1 MFDSLDLNQYKFIL
15 VALNLIIF
23 YVVLRKILFKPV
35 TEFMEK
41 RTNSIRDSIDNA
53 EKAKAEAE
61 ELKRKYEEQLRNARS
76 EGEKIIEEA
85 RAKATKEYDRLV
97 AEAKT
102 ETSGIL
108 DRAREEIE
116 RERTQMLKDIR
127 GQVAGLA
134 LAAAS
139 KVIEANMDNES
150 NKALV
155 DRFIDEAGAA

>member
-1 MFDSLDLNQYKFIL
+1 MLESLNAYKFII
-15 VALNLIIF
+15 VALNLILL

-35 TEFMEK
+35 TQFMEN
-41 RTNSIRDSIDNA
+41 RTQSIKDSIENA

-61 ELKRKYEEQLRNARS
+61 ELKRKYDEQLRS
-76 EGEKIIEEA
+76 A
-85 RAKATKEYDRLV
+85 RAEGDRLIEDARARAESEHVRLV
-97 AEAKT
+97 AEAKAET
-102 ETSGIL
+102 EKML
-108 DRAREEIE
+108 AQAREEIE
-116 RERTQMLKDIR
+116 REHREMLRDIR

-139 KVIEANMDNES
+139 KVIEANMDTAS